1 MKVGAK
7 AYFDSLSIK
16 HEVHPQTFES
26 IDLRPF
32 SGIQIPQKFLCVDE
46 MFPGS
51 FRPETFPILKEP
63 PHDLFLIT
71 FQRTWDVM
79 LQFKI
84 TLLEQR
90 FRLMVKLLPVQY
102 EQTLRIFCRKLKL
115 PDKSGRILMKR

>member
-7 AYFDSLSIK
+7 AYFDSLAIK

-90 FRLMVKLLPVQY
+90 FRLMVKLLPVQ
-102 EQTLRIFCRKLKL
+102 
-115 PDKSGRILMKR
+115 